1 MVAFMNPGN
10 EVPDKKRRRLS
21 VFSVAVLAAAAIA
34 GCTSNAAIAP
44 TATTGSTLRSGP
56 STTTSTTLGTT
67 TSTSALSFTTATS
80 PAGACRPDPFAGPF
94 PEVLSNRYPGKQI
107 TAFVYD
113 TRTRCAYRLNSSNRQ
128 PTASVF
134 KVMVM
139 AGTLF
144 EAQEENREL
153 SEWDLGQL
161 TPMITQST
169 NPQVRSLWSSFGSSP
184 WFRQQADIFGLDET
198 EITADG
204 GSAWGRTKTSAA
216 DQVWLLRQVLLGE
229 TGVLT
234 PDYREVALSLMTSV
248 VPEQTWGVT
257 AGVPSSWVVAQKN
270 GFAGATTNSV
280 GWIDEPGPGNGYFVA
295 ILSTGWSNF
304 ATGIPAVEYV
314 NLAIAGAMFDTIAD
328 AE

>member
-10 EVPDKKRRRLS
+10 EVPDKKRRRLR
-21 VFSVAVLAAAAIA
+21 VFSVAILTATTLSACSTDVALPPTSTTGTTLA
-34 GCTSNAAIAP
+34 SEP
-44 TATTGSTLRSGP
+44 TATTTIGTTSTPTSVNP
-56 STTTSTTLGTT
+56 STTT
-67 TSTSALSFTTATS
+67 TSQV
-80 PAGACRPDPFAGPF
+80 GACRPDPFEAPF
-94 PEVLSNRYPGKQI
+94 PDQLSQRYPGKQI

-113 TRTRCAYRLNSSNRQ
+113 TRTGCDYRLNPSNRQ

-144 EAQEENREL
+144 EVQEENREL
-153 SEWDLGQL
+153 SDWELGQL

-169 NPQVRSLWSSFGSSP
+169 NPQVRRLWSSFGSSP
-184 WFRQQADIFGLDET
+184 WFRQQAEIFGLDET
-198 EITADG
+198 VITADG

-216 DQVWLLRQVLLGE
+216 DQVWLLRQLLLGE
-229 TGVLT
+229 TEVVQPG
-234 PDYREVALSLMTSV
+234 YRAVALSLMTSV

-257 AGVPSSWVVAQKN
+257 AGVPASWVVAQKN

-280 GWIDEPGPGNGYFVA
+280 GWVDEPGPGNGYLVA
-295 ILSTGWSNF
+295 ILSTGWPNF

-314 NLAIAGAMFDTIAD
+314 NQAIADAMFDTIAD